1 MKIFCIGLN
10 KTATTSLSN
19 SWKILGYDK
28 ICSPMRLNNLDVSM
42 AAFEGK
48 YKMIFDLIDNYDCFK
63 DRPFNTNKLYRML
76 DNHVPDSKFIL
87 TVRDTEEWWDS
98 VSRWLTN
105 RNGRRFDSETDK
117 LLRIEIYKRHFETN
131 EFTKESFVKYY
142 EEYNN
147 EVREYFK
154 GNPNFLEMN
163 ICGGDSWELLCP
175 FLGKEIPNKPFPM
188 ANVNK

>member
-1 MKIFCIGLN
+1 MK
-10 KTATTSLSN
+10 
-19 SWKILGYDK
+19 
-28 ICSPMRLNNLDVSM
+28 
-42 AAFEGK
+42 
-48 YKMIFDLIDNYDCFK
+48 IFDLIDNYDCFK
-63 DRPFNTNKLYRML
+63 DRPFNTNKLYKIL
-76 DNHVPDSKFIL
+76 DKHVPDSKFIL
-87 TVRDTEEWWDS
+87 TVRNTEEWWDS

-105 RNGRRFDSETDK
+105 RNGRSFDSDTDK
-117 LLRIEIYKRHFETN
+117 LLRIEIYKRHFETT

-163 ICGGDSWELLCP
+163 ICDGDSWELLCP